1 MLSPLEVFGRTWRRA
16 GGAVLMLGLTAGC
29 SLPAHKPAAPPPHA
43 TVSDI
48 LAYSD
53 STRALQ
59 SAALTQEIGRLNQA
73 DTPADRMRLALALS
87 STHQPNDLA
96 RAQDLLQRVL
106 TNPGDDAQPFKALAR
121 LLAARF
127 AEQRRL
133 QDLLDRQNGQ
143 LRDLQ
148 NRLEQTQEKLDAL
161 KEIERSLNSRVPTV
175 VSPVPPS
182 RPASS
187 PR

>member
-1 MLSPLEVFGRTWRRA
+1 MPSPREVFGRTWRRA
-16 GGAVLMLGLTAGC
+16 GSVMLMLGLTAGC
-29 SLPAHKPAAPPPHA
+29 SLPAKKPAVPSPHA
-43 TVSDI
+43 TVSDV

-53 STRALQ
+53 SHRDLPG
-59 SAALTQEIGRLNQA
+59 AALAQEIGRLNQA
-73 DTPADRMRLALALS
+73 GTPADQMRLALALS
-87 STHQPNDLA
+87 WTHQPNDLA

-106 TNPGDDAQPFKALAR
+106 ANPDDEAQPFKALAR

-133 QDLLDRQNGQ
+133 QDLIDRQNGQ

-148 NRLEQTQEKLDAL
+148 NRLDQTQEKLDAL
-161 KEIERSLNSRVPTV
+161 KEIERSLNSRIPTV
-175 VSPVPPS
+175 VSPVPPG
-182 RPASS
+182 RPAGS